1 MCLQG
6 AVFLRNSIES
16 VVSIER
22 LPENVSFSTASGGM
36 RSSRPTVNTVVLGGF
51 MKICE
56 QLHMI
61 KGITAV
67 IGSGG
72 KTTLLR
78 ILAEELSGTV
88 ILTTSTH
95 ILPFAGIPLLVT
107 DDIEQVRC
115 ALALHRVICMGTPAA
130 EGKLT
135 APALPF
141 SVLADA
147 ADYVIVEA
155 DGSKRLPLK
164 AHASHEPVIPENT
177 PQNRVRRGCIRVRKA
192 SQTNRTPT
200 GTVLCT
206 HRCTHERYCH
216 AGAGR
221 ARHYCRTLSGYRCTQ
236 SGGDCIPRNSKKI
249 HRSTEIQRICGCLHN
264 INSHFIVNHR
274 IHFP

>member
-1 MCLQG
+1 
-6 AVFLRNSIES
+6 
-16 VVSIER
+16 
-22 LPENVSFSTASGGM
+22 
-36 RSSRPTVNTVVLGGF
+36 
-51 MKICE
+51 
-56 QLHMI
+56 MI

-107 DDIEQVRC
+107 DDIEQVRR

-130 EGKLT
+130 DGKLT

-177 PQNRVRRGCIRVRKA
+177 RKTVCVVGA
-192 SQTNRTPT
+192 SGLESRSNNRTPT
-200 GTVLCT
+200 GIVLCT

-221 ARHYCRTLSGYRCTQ
+221 ARHYCRTLNGYRCAQ
-236 SGGDCIPRNSKKI
+236 SGGDCIPRNSEKI
-249 HRSTEIQRICGCLHN
+249 HRSTEIQRIYSCLHN
-264 INSHFIVNHR
+264 IKSHFRVNHR
-274 IHFP
+274 IPFPFSIFH

>member
-1 MCLQG
+1 
-6 AVFLRNSIES
+6 
-16 VVSIER
+16 
-22 LPENVSFSTASGGM
+22 
-36 RSSRPTVNTVVLGGF
+36 

-56 QLHMI
+56 QLHII
-61 KGITAV
+61 KGVTAV

-107 DDIEQVRC
+107 DDIEQVRR

-177 PQNRVRRGCIRVRKA
+177 RQNRVRRGRIRVWKA
-192 SQTNRTPT
+192 GRTDRTPT
-200 GTVLCT
+200 GTVLCA

-221 ARHYCRTLSGYRCTQ
+221 ARHYRRTLSGYRCAQ
-236 SGGDCIPRNSKKI
+236 SGGNDISGSSEKFCRYTSK
-249 HRSTEIQRICGCLHN
+249 RQYNGYLHQFN
-264 INSHFIVNHR
+264 TG
-274 IHFP
+274 

>member
-1 MCLQG
+1 
-6 AVFLRNSIES
+6 
-16 VVSIER
+16 
-22 LPENVSFSTASGGM
+22 
-36 RSSRPTVNTVVLGGF
+36 

-56 QLHMI
+56 QLHI
-61 KGITAV
+61 VKGIIAV

-95 ILPFAGIPLLVT
+95 ILPFAGIPMLVT
-107 DDIEQVRC
+107 DDIEQVRR

-177 PQNRVRRGCIRVRKA
+177 RK
-192 SQTNRTPT
+192 
-200 GTVLCT
+200 TVCVV
-206 HRCTHERYCH
+206 
-216 AGAGR
+216 GA
-221 ARHYCRTLSGYRCTQ
+221 TQ
-236 SGGDCIPRNSKKI
+236 SNKPYTDRNCSV
-249 HRSTEIQRICGCLHN
+249 HAPVHT
-264 INSHFIVNHR
+264 
-274 IHFP
+274 

>member
-1 MCLQG
+1 
-6 AVFLRNSIES
+6 
-16 VVSIER
+16 
-22 LPENVSFSTASGGM
+22 
-36 RSSRPTVNTVVLGGF
+36 

-56 QLHMI
+56 QLHI
-61 KGITAV
+61 TKGITAV

-107 DDIEQVRC
+107 DDIEQVRR
-115 ALALHRVICMGTPAA
+115 ALALHRVICK
-130 EGKLT
+130 GKLT

-177 PQNRVRRGCIRVRKA
+177 RKTVCVVGA
-192 SQTNRTPT
+192 SGFGKPVKQTVHRPELFCARTGAHMSGIVTPELAAQ
-200 GTVLCT
+200 GIIAEHLADIVVLNQAETVSPEIAKRFTEALKSSGFAVVCT
-206 HRCTHERYCH
+206 
-216 AGAGR
+216 
-221 ARHYCRTLSGYRCTQ
+221 TL
-236 SGGDCIPRNSKKI
+236 
-249 HRSTEIQRICGCLHN
+249 
-264 INSHFIVNHR
+264 NHTLE
-274 IHFP
+274 

>member
-1 MCLQG
+1 
-6 AVFLRNSIES
+6 
-16 VVSIER
+16 
-22 LPENVSFSTASGGM
+22 
-36 RSSRPTVNTVVLGGF
+36 

-56 QLHMI
+56 QLHI
-61 KGITAV
+61 VKGITAV

-95 ILPFAGIPLLVT
+95 ILPFAGIPMLVT
-107 DDIEQVRC
+107 DDIEQVRR

-164 AHASHEPVIPENT
+164 AHALHEPVIPENT
-177 PQNRVRRGCIRVRKA
+177 RKTVCVVGASGFGKPVEQTVHRPELFCVRTGAHMSGIVTPELAAQGIIAEHLADIVVLNQAETISPAAAKSFADTLQNANITA
-192 SQTNRTPT
+192 I
-200 GTVLCT
+200 CT
-206 HRCTHERYCH
+206 S
-216 AGAGR
+216 
-221 ARHYCRTLSGYRCTQ
+221 LMQ
-236 SGGDCIPRNSKKI
+236 D
-249 HRSTEIQRICGCLHN
+249 QR
-264 INSHFIVNHR
+264 
-274 IHFP
+274 

>member
-1 MCLQG
+1 
-6 AVFLRNSIES
+6 
-16 VVSIER
+16 
-22 LPENVSFSTASGGM
+22 
-36 RSSRPTVNTVVLGGF
+36 
-51 MKICE
+51 
-56 QLHMI
+56 MI
-61 KGITAV
+61 KGVTAV

-95 ILPFAGIPLLVT
+95 ILPFAGIPMLVT
-107 DDIEQVRC
+107 DDIEQVRR

-164 AHASHEPVIPENT
+164 AHALHEPVIPENT
-177 PQNRVRRGCIRVRKA
+177 RKTVCVVGA
-192 SQTNRTPT
+192 SGFGKPVEQTVHRPELFCART
-200 GTVLCT
+200 GA
-206 HRCTHERYCH
+206 HERYCH

-221 ARHYCRTLSGYRCTQ
+221 ARHYCRTLSGYRCAQ
-236 SGGDCIPRNSKKI
+236 SGGDCIPRNSEKI
-249 HRSTEIQRICGCLHN
+249 QKH
-264 INSHFIVNHR
+264 
-274 IHFP
+274 

>member
-1 MCLQG
+1 
-6 AVFLRNSIES
+6 
-16 VVSIER
+16 
-22 LPENVSFSTASGGM
+22 
-36 RSSRPTVNTVVLGGF
+36 

-56 QLHMI
+56 QLHII
-61 KGITAV
+61 KGVTAV

-107 DDIEQVRC
+107 DDIEQVRR

-177 PQNRVRRGCIRVRKA
+177 RKTVCVVGA
-192 SQTNRTPT
+192 SGFGKPVEQTVHRPELFCART
-200 GTVLCT
+200 GA
-206 HRCTHERYCH
+206 HHERYCH

-221 ARHYCRTLSGYRCTQ
+221 ARHYRRTLSGYRCAQ
-236 SGGDCIPRNSKKI
+236 SGGNDISGSSEKFCRYTSK
-249 HRSTEIQRICGCLHN
+249 RQYNGYLHQFN
-264 INSHFIVNHR
+264 TG
-274 IHFP
+274 

>member
-1 MCLQG
+1 
-6 AVFLRNSIES
+6 
-16 VVSIER
+16 
-22 LPENVSFSTASGGM
+22 
-36 RSSRPTVNTVVLGGF
+36 

-56 QLHMI
+56 QLHMT

-107 DDIEQVRC
+107 DDIEQVRR

-155 DGSKRLPLK
+155 DGSKRLPFK
-164 AHASHEPVIPENT
+164 VPAAWEPVILKEA
-177 PQNRVRRGCIRVRKA
+177 RAVVA
-192 SQTNRTPT
+192 
-200 GTVLCT
+200 V
-206 HRCTHERYCH
+206 
-216 AGAGR
+216 AGLA
-221 ARHYCRTLSGYRCTQ
+221 AL
-236 SGGDCIPRNSKKI
+236 
-249 HRSTEIQRICGCLHN
+249 
-264 INSHFIVNHR
+264 R
-274 IHFP
+274 IHAKPCASWAHPGLESQSNKPYTDRNCSVHAPVHT

>member
-1 MCLQG
+1 
-6 AVFLRNSIES
+6 
-16 VVSIER
+16 
-22 LPENVSFSTASGGM
+22 
-36 RSSRPTVNTVVLGGF
+36 

-56 QLHMI
+56 QLHI
-61 KGITAV
+61 VKGITAV

-95 ILPFAGIPLLVT
+95 ILPFAGIPMLVT
-107 DDIEQVRC
+107 DDIEQVRR

-135 APALPF
+135 APTLPF

-164 AHASHEPVIPENT
+164 AHASHEPVIPKNT
-177 PQNRVRRGCIRVRKA
+177 
-192 SQTNRTPT
+192 
-200 GTVLCT
+200 
-206 HRCTHERYCH
+206 
-216 AGAGR
+216 
-221 ARHYCRTLSGYRCTQ
+221 
-236 SGGDCIPRNSKKI
+236 
-249 HRSTEIQRICGCLHN
+249 RSTVCVVGASGFGKPVEQTVHRPELFCARTGAHMSGIVTPELAAQGIIAEHLADIVVLNQAETISPAAAKSFADTLQNANITAICTSLMQDK
-264 INSHFIVNHR
+264 R
-274 IHFP
+274 

>member
-1 MCLQG
+1 
-6 AVFLRNSIES
+6 
-16 VVSIER
+16 
-22 LPENVSFSTASGGM
+22 
-36 RSSRPTVNTVVLGGF
+36 

-56 QLHMI
+56 QLHMT
-61 KGITAV
+61 KGRTAV

-95 ILPFAGIPLLVT
+95 ILPFAGIPLLET
-107 DDIEQVRC
+107 DDIDQVRR
-115 ALALHRVICMGTPAA
+115 ALALYRVICMGTPAA

-177 PQNRVRRGCIRVRKA
+177 RKTVCVVGASGFGKPVEQTVHRPELFCARTGAHMSGIVTPELAAQGIIAEHLADIVVLNQAETISPAAAKRFADTLQSANITAICTSLMQNKR
-192 SQTNRTPT
+192 
-200 GTVLCT
+200 
-206 HRCTHERYCH
+206 
-216 AGAGR
+216 
-221 ARHYCRTLSGYRCTQ
+221 
-236 SGGDCIPRNSKKI
+236 
-249 HRSTEIQRICGCLHN
+249 
-264 INSHFIVNHR
+264 
-274 IHFP
+274 

>member
-1 MCLQG
+1 
-6 AVFLRNSIES
+6 
-16 VVSIER
+16 
-22 LPENVSFSTASGGM
+22 
-36 RSSRPTVNTVVLGGF
+36 

-95 ILPFAGIPLLVT
+95 ILPFTGIPLLVT
-107 DDIEQVRC
+107 DDIDQVRR
-115 ALALHRVICMGTPAA
+115 ALALHRVICIGTPAA

-141 SVLADA
+141 SVLVDA

-164 AHASHEPVIPENT
+164 AHASHEPVTPENT
-177 PQNRVRRGCIRVRKA
+177 RPKPCA
-192 SQTNRTPT
+192 SWAHPDFGKPVEQTVHRPELFCTRT
-200 GTVLCT
+200 GAHMSGIV
-206 HRCTHERYCH
+206 H

-221 ARHYCRTLSGYRCTQ
+221 TRHYRRTLSGYRCAQ
-236 SGGDCIPRNSKKI
+236 SGGNDISGSSEKFCRYTSK
-249 HRSTEIQRICGCLHN
+249 RQYNGYLHQFN
-264 INSHFIVNHR
+264 AE
-274 IHFP
+274 

>member
-1 MCLQG
+1 
-6 AVFLRNSIES
+6 
-16 VVSIER
+16 
-22 LPENVSFSTASGGM
+22 
-36 RSSRPTVNTVVLGGF
+36 

-107 DDIEQVRC
+107 DDIEQVRR

-135 APALPF
+135 APSLPF

-164 AHASHEPVIPENT
+164 AHASHEPVIPGIHAK
-177 PQNRVRRGCIRVRKA
+177 PCA
-192 SQTNRTPT
+192 SWVHPGSESQSNKPYTDRNCS
-200 GTVLCT
+200 V
-206 HRCTHERYCH
+206 H
-216 AGAGR
+216 APV
-221 ARHYCRTLSGYRCTQ
+221 HT
-236 SGGDCIPRNSKKI
+236 
-249 HRSTEIQRICGCLHN
+249 
-264 INSHFIVNHR
+264 
-274 IHFP
+274 

>member
-1 MCLQG
+1 M
-6 AVFLRNSIES
+6 
-16 VVSIER
+16 
-22 LPENVSFSTASGGM
+22 
-36 RSSRPTVNTVVLGGF
+36 VN
-51 MKICE
+51 ISE

-61 KGITAV
+61 KGVTAV

-107 DDIEQVRC
+107 DDIEQVRR
-115 ALALHRVICMGTPAA
+115 ALVLHRVICMGTPAA
-130 EGKLT
+130 EDKLT

-164 AHASHEPVIPENT
+164 AHASHEPVIPENARKTVCVVGASGFGKPVEQTVHRPELFCARTGAHMNSIIT
-177 PQNRVRRGCIRVRKA
+177 PELAAQGIIAEHLADIVVLNQAETISLAAAKKFADTLQNANITA
-192 SQTNRTPT
+192 I
-200 GTVLCT
+200 CT
-206 HRCTHERYCH
+206 SLMQDKR
-216 AGAGR
+216 
-221 ARHYCRTLSGYRCTQ
+221 
-236 SGGDCIPRNSKKI
+236 
-249 HRSTEIQRICGCLHN
+249 
-264 INSHFIVNHR
+264 
-274 IHFP
+274 

>member
-1 MCLQG
+1 
-6 AVFLRNSIES
+6 
-16 VVSIER
+16 
-22 LPENVSFSTASGGM
+22 
-36 RSSRPTVNTVVLGGF
+36 

-107 DDIEQVRC
+107 DDIEQVRR
-115 ALALHRVICMGTPAA
+115 ALAICIGTPAA

-177 PQNRVRRGCIRVRKA
+177 RKTVCVVGA
-192 SQTNRTPT
+192 SGFGKPVEQT
-200 GTVLCT
+200 
-206 HRCTHERYCH
+206 
-216 AGAGR
+216 
-221 ARHYCRTLSGYRCTQ
+221 
-236 SGGDCIPRNSKKI
+236 I
-249 HRSTEIQRICGCLHN
+249 HRPELFCARTGAHMSGIVTPELAAQGIIAEHLADIVVLNQAETVSPEIAKRFAEALKSSGFAVVCATL
-264 INSHFIVNHR
+264 NHTLE
-274 IHFP
+274 

>member
-36 RSSRPTVNTVVLGGF
+36 RSSRPTVNMAVLGGF

-56 QLHMI
+56 QLHMT

-107 DDIEQVRC
+107 DDIEQVRR

-135 APALPF
+135 APALSF
-141 SVLADA
+141 SLQYSISAV
-147 ADYVIVEA
+147 
-155 DGSKRLPLK
+155 
-164 AHASHEPVIPENT
+164 
-177 PQNRVRRGCIRVRKA
+177 Q
-192 SQTNRTPT
+192 
-200 GTVLCT
+200 
-206 HRCTHERYCH
+206 
-216 AGAGR
+216 
-221 ARHYCRTLSGYRCTQ
+221 
-236 SGGDCIPRNSKKI
+236 GGKI
-249 HRSTEIQRICGCLHN
+249 AC
-264 INSHFIVNHR
+264 
-274 IHFP
+274 

>member
-1 MCLQG
+1 
-6 AVFLRNSIES
+6 
-16 VVSIER
+16 
-22 LPENVSFSTASGGM
+22 
-36 RSSRPTVNTVVLGGF
+36 
-51 MKICE
+51 
-56 QLHMI
+56 MI

-107 DDIEQVRC
+107 DDIEQVRR
-115 ALALHRVICMGTPAA
+115 ALALHRVICTGTPAA

-177 PQNRVRRGCIRVRKA
+177 CKTVCVVGA
-192 SQTNRTPT
+192 SGFGKPVEQTVHRPELFCTRT
-200 GTVLCT
+200 GA
-206 HRCTHERYCH
+206 HERYCH

-221 ARHYCRTLSGYRCTQ
+221 TRHYRRTLSGYRCAQ
-236 SGGDCIPRNSKKI
+236 SGGDDISGSSEKFCRYTSK
-249 HRSTEIQRICGCLHN
+249 RQYNGYLHQFN
-264 INSHFIVNHR
+264 AE
-274 IHFP
+274 

>member
-1 MCLQG
+1 
-6 AVFLRNSIES
+6 
-16 VVSIER
+16 
-22 LPENVSFSTASGGM
+22 
-36 RSSRPTVNTVVLGGF
+36 

-95 ILPFAGIPLLVT
+95 ILPFVGIPLLVT
-107 DDIEQVRC
+107 DDIEQVRR

-164 AHASHEPVIPENT
+164 AHASHEPAIPENT
-177 PQNRVRRGCIRVRKA
+177 RKTVCVVGASGFGKPVEQTVHRPELFCARTGAHMSDIVTPELAAQGIIAEHLADIVVLNQAETISPAAAKSFADTLQNANITA
-192 SQTNRTPT
+192 I
-200 GTVLCT
+200 CT
-206 HRCTHERYCH
+206 SLMQNKR
-216 AGAGR
+216 
-221 ARHYCRTLSGYRCTQ
+221 
-236 SGGDCIPRNSKKI
+236 
-249 HRSTEIQRICGCLHN
+249 
-264 INSHFIVNHR
+264 
-274 IHFP
+274 

>member
-1 MCLQG
+1 
-6 AVFLRNSIES
+6 
-16 VVSIER
+16 
-22 LPENVSFSTASGGM
+22 
-36 RSSRPTVNTVVLGGF
+36 

-56 QLHMI
+56 QLHII

-107 DDIEQVRC
+107 DDIDQVRR

-147 ADYVIVEA
+147 ADHVIVEA

-164 AHASHEPVIPENT
+164 AHALHEPVIPENT
-177 PQNRVRRGCIRVRKA
+177 RKTVCVVGASGFGKPVEQTVHRPELFCARTGAHMSGIVTPELAAQGIIAEHLADIVVLNQVETISPAAAKSFADTLQNANITA
-192 SQTNRTPT
+192 I
-200 GTVLCT
+200 CT
-206 HRCTHERYCH
+206 SLVQDKR
-216 AGAGR
+216 
-221 ARHYCRTLSGYRCTQ
+221 
-236 SGGDCIPRNSKKI
+236 
-249 HRSTEIQRICGCLHN
+249 
-264 INSHFIVNHR
+264 
-274 IHFP
+274 

>member
-1 MCLQG
+1 MTSP
-6 AVFLRNSIES
+6 AAYNSMQI
-16 VVSIER
+16 IY
-22 LPENVSFSTASGGM
+22 NGGM
-36 RSSRPTVNTVVLGGF
+36 RTSRPTVNMVVLGGF

-56 QLHMI
+56 QLHII
-61 KGITAV
+61 KGVTAV

-107 DDIEQVRC
+107 DDIDQVRR

-177 PQNRVRRGCIRVRKA
+177 RKTVCVVGASGFGKPVEQTVHRPELFCARTGAHMSGIVTPELTAQGIIAEHLADIVVLNQVETISPAAAKSFADTLQNANITA
-192 SQTNRTPT
+192 I
-200 GTVLCT
+200 CT
-206 HRCTHERYCH
+206 SLMQDKR
-216 AGAGR
+216 
-221 ARHYCRTLSGYRCTQ
+221 
-236 SGGDCIPRNSKKI
+236 
-249 HRSTEIQRICGCLHN
+249 
-264 INSHFIVNHR
+264 
-274 IHFP
+274 